1 MTIRTRLIAATAL
14 LALAIVAASAAGWIS
29 GGIAGDGMQTVYVD
43 RVVPMRDLKTV
54 ADAYAVDIVDT
65 AHKVRN
71 GNIDWAA
78 GAKNVERARANLA
91 KAWKAYASTE
101 MDAREKQLADKA
113 GASMTKADEVVS
125 ALAATFGAKDSP
137 ALDSLVRTRLYP
149 AIDPVSEAI
158 DQLVVLQQDV
168 ARDVFDRTN
177 SVFRLSRTIMV
188 AVILAAAAIVA
199 FALFTVIVGVTRPIQ
214 SMTGAMTVLAG
225 GDMSAEIPGLQKT
238 DEIGEMAKSVQV
250 FKENMIEAERLRAAQ
265 AEEQQRQ
272 LDRARKIEE
281 SVRRFET
288 AVGEVVKT
296 VSAAATELQATAQA
310 MSGTAEET
318 SRQSAAVA
326 AASEQATQNVQ
337 TVASATEELGA
348 SIREISTQVAESN
361 RMTAD
366 AAAQARA
373 SNDQVQSLDAA
384 AQKIGDVVKLI
395 NGIAGQTN
403 LLALNATIEAAR
415 AGEAGKGFAVVASE
429 VKTLANQTA
438 KATDEI
444 ASQIRAIQEATQ
456 LSVGSIRAIAQTVDK
471 VNTTATAI
479 ASAIEEQGAATQE
492 IARNVTQAAQGNQEV
507 SRNISG
513 VNEAAGQT
521 GTAAGQVLDAAQELS
536 RNSEALRREVDGFLR
551 EVRAA

>member
-1 MTIRTRLIAATAL
+1 MSIRTRLIAATAL

-29 GGIAGDGMQTVYVD
+29 GGIAGSGMQTVYVD

-71 GNIDWAA
+71 ANIDWAA
-78 GAKNVERARANLA
+78 GATNVERARANLA
-91 KAWKAYASTE
+91 KSWKAYASTE

-113 GASMTKADEVVS
+113 GALMAKADEVVT
-125 ALAATFGAKDSP
+125 ALAAIFAAKDAP
-137 ALDSLVRTRLYP
+137 ALDVLVRQRLYP

-168 ARDVFDRTN
+168 AREVFEHTN
-177 SVFRLSRTIMV
+177 GVFALSRSIMI
-188 AVILAAAAIVA
+188 AVVVAAAAIVA
-199 FALFTVIVGVTRPIQ
+199 FALFTVIVGVTRPIR

-225 GDMSAEIPGLQKT
+225 GDMSVEIPGREQS
-238 DEIGEMAKSVQV
+238 DEIGEMAKAVQV
-250 FKENMIEAERLRAAQ
+250 FKDSMIEAERLRAEQ
-265 AEEQQRQ
+265 AKEQQRQ
-272 LDRARKIEE
+272 LDRARKIED
-281 SVRRFET
+281 SVRRFES

-296 VSAAATELQATAQA
+296 VSAASTELQATAQA

-318 SRQSAAVA
+318 QRQSSAVA

-337 TVASATEELGA
+337 TVASATEELSA
-348 SIREISTQVAESN
+348 SIREISTQVTESN
-361 RMTAD
+361 RMTSD

-444 ASQIRAIQEATQ
+444 ASQIRSIQDATQ
-456 LSVGSIRAIAQTVDK
+456 QSVESIRAIAQTIDK
-471 VNTTATAI
+471 VNSTATAI

-492 IARNVTQAAQGNQEV
+492 ISRNVAQAATGNQEV
-507 SRNISG
+507 SRNIAG
-513 VNEAAGQT
+513 VNEAATQT
-521 GTAAGQVLDAAQELS
+521 GTAADQVLQSADELS
-536 RNSEALRREVDGFLR
+536 RNSEALRREVDSFLR